1 VTSCQFKQY
10 CHKLKRKEKSYW
22 NLKQP
27 WKQELDSYKIDQFK
41 SISLSGRIYL
51 LNIPQGRMRIL
62 YRRIHNYSSIEENNF
77 LKDRGMFGPY
87 STSVAPLLLLL
98 CHVVPIL
105 LLLCPIEANYCY
117 CCALTLLLICRF

>member
-1 VTSCQFKQY
+1 MTSCQFKQY

-87 STSVAPLLLLL
+87 STSVAPLIVI
-98 CHVVPIL
+98 VVPCSPHIVIIVPHRSQLL
-105 LLLCPIEANYCY
+105 LLLCPYI
-117 CCALTLLLICRF
+117 IIDM